1 MSEVTSRPADCTEED
16 CKAIFRL
23 LLEMHK
29 EVARHEINPN
39 KAFAE
44 VYWCVKDGAAYIV
57 ELDGVPVGTAG
68 FRIGSPWF
76 SDEELF
82 SDQWFYV
89 LKEHR
94 SDSRILKALLTEVRE
109 LANTT
114 GAAVQFKL
122 YDPARPSK
130 SKSSAIAEDFFFQPV
145 GKLHRTEPSTS
156 E

>member
-1 MSEVTSRPADCTEED
+1 MSEVTSRPATSDED
-16 CKAIFRL
+16 CKTVFRL

-29 EVARHEINPN
+29 EVARHKINPN

-44 VYWCVKDGAAYIV
+44 VYVCVKEAAAYIV
-57 ELDGVPVGTAG
+57 ELDGVPVATAG
-68 FRIGSPWF
+68 FQIGNPWF

-94 SDSRILKALLTEVRE
+94 NDSRILKALLTEVRE
-109 LANTT
+109 LANST

-130 SKSSAIAEDFFFQPV
+130 SKSSAIAEDFYFKPV